1 MAAPETIPHDEMVRA
16 RRQLHASPELSMVE
30 FDTARF
36 VAETLETYGLDEV
49 RTKIGKTGVLGTL
62 VGGRPGPVTLLRA
75 DMDALPIR
83 EINAVEY
90 VSKHEG
96 VMHACGHDGHVAIL
110 LAAAKTLAERRA
122 EVAGTL
128 VFCFQPGEEGAA
140 GNRFMI
146 EDGALE
152 NPHVDRTFAL
162 HLYSGLDVGRI
173 GVRSAPTLMIFKAGE
188 PIAMRVGAASKAE
201 LARWI
206 AASI

>member
-152 NPHVDRTFAL
+152 NPLHRT
-162 HLYSGLDVGRI
+162 
-173 GVRSAPTLMIFKAGE
+173 APAQSRCANNFPLRRAGE
-188 PIAMRVGAASKAE
+188 RGKADHR
-201 LARWI
+201 AREPPPD
-206 AASI
+206 